1 MEEPTK
7 VCSRCGQEKPLTEFS
22 PNKTC
27 KDGHIGQ
34 CKKCNAEY
42 KRKWYHNRK
51 AGEVSTPPH
60 QNFAM
65 LRNPELANKTPR
77 ELIQDMRTLVKE
89 LRARGFQYE
98 GKLTY
103 LQTIEI

>member
-1 MEEPTK
+1 MGISGSARSAMLSIKENGITTAKQGKSVP
-7 VCSRCGQEKPLTEFS
+7 
-22 PNKTC
+22 
-27 KDGHIGQ
+27 
-34 CKKCNAEY
+34 
-42 KRKWYHNRK
+42 
-51 AGEVSTPPH
+51 PPH